1 MSRTRFFHASAN
13 GTSQCCMSRAQAY
26 FRGLLKVIQGING
39 KATSPVAFKP
49 SRPRA
54 YQPDLQVQ
62 SCAYSGCII

>member
-13 GTSQCCMSRAQAY
+13 GTSQRCISRAQAY